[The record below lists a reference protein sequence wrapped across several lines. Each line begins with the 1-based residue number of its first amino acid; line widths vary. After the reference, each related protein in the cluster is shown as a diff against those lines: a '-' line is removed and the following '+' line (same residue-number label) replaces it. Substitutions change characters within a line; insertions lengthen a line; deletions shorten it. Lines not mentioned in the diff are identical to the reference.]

1 MKEKE
6 IVMSN
11 LFEAAKIG
19 PMMLR
24 NRFVRSATWEAM
36 ATPEGAVTP
45 RLVDTI
51 AALAKGGVGL
61 IISGHAYVRPEG
73 QAGPM
78 QMSAARDDLIPGLRQ
93 MADAAHQHGAKI
105 VLQVAHAG
113 YFAAHHLTGTPPCA
127 VSAAVTLDDIPRKEL
142 TAGDIG
148 DIVHAFAAAAAR
160 GKAAG
165 FDGVQIHSAHGYLF
179 NQFLSPLFNRR
190 TDAYGGTL
198 ANRARVHLE
207 TVRAVRQAVGPD
219 YPVLIKLNGRDFAE
233 GGLELEES
241 AAAAVLMEQ
250 AGLDAVELSS
260 GMTKF
265 SKFGSA
271 RTAITNQKKEA
282 YNREEAR
289 ALKQRLKIPVILVG
303 GIRSL
308 PVAEGLVAEG
318 ACDFISLCR
327 PLIREPDLV
336 NRWQSGDCRKSA
348 CTSDNLCFGPARSG
362 EGLYC
367 VTAAKKRKTAARKE
381 G

>member
-1 MKEKE
+1 M
-6 IVMSN
+6 N
-11 LFEAAKIG
+11 HLFEPAKIG
-19 PMMLR
+19 SMELR

-36 ATPEGAVTP
+36 AAADGAVTP

-61 IISGHAYVRPEG
+61 IISGHAYIRPEG

-78 QMSAARDDLIPGLRQ
+78 QISAARDEVSPGLRQ
-93 MADAAHQHGAKI
+93 MAAAAHRHGAKM

-113 YFAAHHLTGTPPCA
+113 YFAAHHLTGAPPFA
-127 VSAAVTLDDIPRKEL
+127 VSDAVKLDDVPRREL
-142 TAGDIG
+142 TPDDIRE
-148 DIVHAFAAAAAR
+148 VVRAFAAAAAR
-160 GKAAG
+160 AQTAG
-165 FDGVQIHSAHGYLF
+165 FDGVQIHSAHGYLL

-190 TDAYGGTL
+190 TDAYGGSL
-198 ANRARVHLE
+198 ANRVRVHLE
-207 TVRAVRQAVGPD
+207 TIRAVRHAVGAD

-241 AAAAVLMEQ
+241 VEAAALMEQ

-265 SKFGSA
+265 SRFGSA
-271 RTAITNQKKEA
+271 RTHITNQKKEA
-282 YNREEAR
+282 YNQEEAKVFKR
-289 ALKQRLKIPVILVG
+289 RLRIPLILVG

-308 PVAEGLVAEG
+308 PVAEELVAEG
-318 ACDFISLCR
+318 VCDFISMSR

-336 NRWQSGDCRKSA
+336 KRWQSGDRRKAA

-367 VTAAKKRKTAARKE
+367 VTAAKKRRAAGKRS
-381 G
+381 

>member
-11 LFEAAKIG
+11 LFEAANIG

-127 VSAAVTLDDIPRKEL
+127 VSAEVKLDDIPRKEL
-142 TAGDIG
+142 AAADIG

-165 FDGVQIHSAHGYLF
+165 FDGVQIHSAHGYLL

-190 TDAYGGTL
+190 TDAYGGPL

-207 TVRAVRQAVGPD
+207 TIRAVRQAVGPD
-219 YPVLIKLNGRDFAE
+219 YPVLIKVNGRDFAE

-241 AAAAVLMEQ
+241 VAAAVLMEP

-265 SKFGSA
+265 SRFGSA

-308 PVAEGLVAEG
+308 PVAEGLIAEG

-336 NRWQSGDCRKSA
+336 NRWQSGDRRKAA
-348 CTSDNLCFGPARSG
+348 CTSDNLCFAPARSG
-362 EGLYC
+362 EGIYC
-367 VTAAKKRKTAARKE
+367 VTAAKKRRAAALTK
-381 G
+381 

>member
-11 LFEAAKIG
+11 LFESAKIG
-19 PMMLR
+19 PMILR

-73 QAGPM
+73 QAGPL
-78 QMSAARDDLIPGLRQ
+78 QISAARDELIPGLRQ

-113 YFAAHHLTGTPPCA
+113 YFAAHHLTGTPPFA
-127 VSAAVTLDDIPRKEL
+127 VSAAVKLDDISRREL

-148 DIVHAFAAAAAR
+148 DIVRAFAAAAAR

-190 TDAYGGTL
+190 SDAYGGTL

-207 TVRAVRQAVGPD
+207 TIRAVRQAVGPD

-233 GGLELEES
+233 GGLELEDAVE
-241 AAAAVLMEQ
+241 AAVLLEH

-265 SKFGSA
+265 SQFGSA

-308 PVAEGLVAEG
+308 PVAEGLIAEG

-336 NRWQSGDCRKSA
+336 NRWQSGDRRKSA

-367 VTAAKKRKTAARKE
+367 VTAAKKRETAARKN

>member
-11 LFEAAKIG
+11 LFEAANIG

-127 VSAAVTLDDIPRKEL
+127 VSAEVKLDDIPRKEL

-148 DIVHAFAAAAAR
+148 DIYGQSLGSDQVLTFKVGAA
-160 GKAAG
+160 
-165 FDGVQIHSAHGYLF
+165 QI
-179 NQFLSPLFNRR
+179 
-190 TDAYGGTL
+190 
-198 ANRARVHLE
+198 
-207 TVRAVRQAVGPD
+207 
-219 YPVLIKLNGRDFAE
+219 I
-233 GGLELEES
+233 
-241 AAAAVLMEQ
+241 
-250 AGLDAVELSS
+250 
-260 GMTKF
+260 
-265 SKFGSA
+265 
-271 RTAITNQKKEA
+271 EA
-282 YNREEAR
+282 
-289 ALKQRLKIPVILVG
+289 
-303 GIRSL
+303 
-308 PVAEGLVAEG
+308 
-318 ACDFISLCR
+318 
-327 PLIREPDLV
+327 
-336 NRWQSGDCRKSA
+336 
-348 CTSDNLCFGPARSG
+348 
-362 EGLYC
+362 
-367 VTAAKKRKTAARKE
+367 TAAFVHWLCEISRKPA
-381 G
+381 

>member
-1 MKEKE
+1 
-6 IVMSN
+6 MSN
-11 LFEAAKIG
+11 LFEAANIG

-93 MADAAHQHGAKI
+93 MTDAAHQHGAKI